1 MLGLFGKQ
9 YKTQQLPNH
18 FLSGSAQNWIGFEI
32 SSCVISLSW
41 RNINIFGFEGETDCN
56 HNNKE
61 KTKKMGV
68 TKNKRNLFDFGYIED
83 ELEWV

>member
-1 MLGLFGKQ
+1 MVNNIKLNNSLIIFYRVQLKIGSGLRFHLVLLVFRDAISIFLDSKGK
-9 YKTQQLPNH
+9 
-18 FLSGSAQNWIGFEI
+18 
-32 SSCVISLSW
+32 
-41 RNINIFGFEGETDCN
+41 

-83 ELEWV
+83 ELE